1 MDYLIKIE
9 NKKLNKKRVALLII
23 IIVLII
29 VFYIALFLCLKNN
42 KRNKKESKLS
52 DNIDNLVQIEN
63 IVEEN
68 TIEENVVEEQKYNFE
83 PLNVQEFE
91 RFDSIYKAS
100 DPKRV
105 FLTFDD
111 GPTEQVTPYILN
123 LLKSEDIKASFFV
136 LGNRVD
142 SNPELVK
149 REYEEGH
156 FIGNHGYTHKYSSIY
171 ASADTVMEE
180 YYRTNQSIRDA
191 IGNQEYNSLVFR
203 FPGGSVGGYYDSLKK
218 ATKQVLREKGIAS
231 VDWNALIGDSEGLN
245 TKEKLLNRFYETVQN
260 QHSVVL
266 LMHDAADKILT
277 YDVLPDI
284 ISYFRENGYEFRSFY
299 DVILREN

>member
-1 MDYLIKIE
+1 MDYLIKVE
-9 NKKLNKKRVALLII
+9 NKKLNKKRVALVVI

-29 VFYIALFLCLKNN
+29 IFCIALFLCLKYN
-42 KRNKKESKLS
+42 KENKNELKLS
-52 DNIDNLVQIEN
+52 DNIENLVQIEN

-68 TIEENVVEEQKYNFE
+68 VVEEPKYNFE
-83 PLNVQEFE
+83 PLNVEEFE

-111 GPTEQVTPYILN
+111 GPTNQVTPYILD
-123 LLKSEDIKASFFV
+123 LLKNENIKASFFV

-142 SNPELVK
+142 ANPELVK

-156 FIGNHGYTHKYSSIY
+156 FIGNHGYSHKYSAIY

-203 FPGGSVGGYYDSLKK
+203 FPGGSVG
-218 ATKQVLREKGIAS
+218 R
-231 VDWNALIGDSEGLN
+231 
-245 TKEKLLNRFYETVQN
+245 
-260 QHSVVL
+260 
-266 LMHDAADKILT
+266 IL
-277 YDVLPDI
+277 
-284 ISYFRENGYEFRSFY
+284 
-299 DVILREN
+299 

>member
-9 NKKLNKKRVALLII
+9 NRKLNKKRVALVVII
-23 IIVLII
+23 AILVII
-29 VFYIALFLCLKNN
+29 FFIALFLCLKN
-42 KRNKKESKLS
+42 KKENKNESRLS
-52 DNIDNLVQIEN
+52 DNIENLVQIEN

-68 TIEENVVEEQKYNFE
+68 IVEEPKYNFE
-83 PLNVQEFE
+83 PLNVEEFE

-111 GPTEQVTPYILN
+111 GPTNQVTPYILD
-123 LLKSEDIKASFFV
+123 LLKNEDIKASFFV

-142 SNPELVK
+142 ANPELVK

-156 FIGNHGYTHKYSSIY
+156 FIGNHGYSHKYSAIY

-191 IGNQEYNSLVFR
+191 IGNQEYNSLAFR

-245 TKEKLLNRFYETVQN
+245 TKEKLISRFYETVQN
-260 QHSVVL
+260 QNSVVL

-277 YDVLPDI
+277 YEVLPEI
-284 ISYFRENGYEFRSFY
+284 ISYFRENGYEFRSLY

>member
-29 VFYIALFLCLKNN
+29 VFCIALFLCLKNN

-68 TIEENVVEEQKYNFE
+68 IIEKNVAEEQKYNFE
-83 PLNVQEFE
+83 PLNVEEFE

-123 LLKSEDIKASFFV
+123 LLKNEDIKASFFV

-203 FPGGSVGGYYDSLKK
+203 FPGGSVG
-218 ATKQVLREKGIAS
+218 R
-231 VDWNALIGDSEGLN
+231 
-245 TKEKLLNRFYETVQN
+245 
-260 QHSVVL
+260 
-266 LMHDAADKILT
+266 IL
-277 YDVLPDI
+277 
-284 ISYFRENGYEFRSFY
+284 
-299 DVILREN
+299 